1 MRETPFYTPITRSED
16 PVTTIIDHSMKRQ
29 RFFQRR
35 CTGNNTQQWR
45 QLTFLLIFGIK
56 FTCYKSTQTGVTD
69 KITIRLKG
77 ANEESD
83 QFGQIVE
90 VAAPAAGEL
99 DLFKAKNGDKTNHEL
114 RIVEVEF
121 KAHLNNR

>member
-1 MRETPFYTPITRSED
+1 MIWSGETEKSLGYIHLAVK
-16 PVTTIIDHSMKRQ
+16 PV
-29 RFFQRR
+29 
-35 CTGNNTQQWR
+35 
-45 QLTFLLIFGIK
+45 
-56 FTCYKSTQTGVTD
+56 VTD

-121 KAHLNNR
+121 KEHLNNR